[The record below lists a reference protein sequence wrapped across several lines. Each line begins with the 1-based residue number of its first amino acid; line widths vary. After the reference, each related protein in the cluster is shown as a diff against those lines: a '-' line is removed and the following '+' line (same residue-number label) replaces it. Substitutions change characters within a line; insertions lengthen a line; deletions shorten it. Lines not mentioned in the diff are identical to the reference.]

1 LHQSLFAV
9 LLVLLFA
16 VTAPAA
22 ALDSKGI
29 YQLNQDRVVQVRVL
43 NRETGKKSSI
53 GSGFIV
59 GDGRQLATN
68 YHVIS
73 QIVLE
78 PELFYISY
86 ISNDGTEGELTL
98 EALDVAHDLA

>member
-1 LHQSLFAV
+1 MHLQLFAAWIFLAAV
-9 LLVLLFA
+9 FA
-16 VTAPAA
+16 TPAS
-22 ALDSKGI
+22 ALDSKEI
-29 YQLNQDRVVQVRVL
+29 YQQNEDRVFQVRVL

-86 ISNDGTEGELTL
+86 ISNDGTDDTTL
-98 EALDVAHDLA
+98 ITLSVMKDKK